1 LNEVL
6 CLVQLVF
13 VIFRLRVHIPLMI
26 AEMNELMII

>member
-1 LNEVL
+1 
-6 CLVQLVF
+6 LVF